1 MSVRGGAP
9 PASGDGGH
17 RLRKA
22 RERVTDSVPGALILG
37 ASSGFGEAAA
47 LAFAAAGYDIY
58 GVHLDRRAG
67 LAHVGEIKARIAEDG
82 RRAMFFNGNA
92 ASIKKRD
99 RVLDEIAETAA
110 PGSVRVLLHSLA
122 FGTLLPF
129 VDDERAAMS
138 PEQMN
143 MTLDVMAHTLVYW
156 TQGVLARGLMGEGG
170 RIFAMTS
177 SGGDRVIPSYGA
189 VSAAKAAL
197 ESHCRQLALE
207 LAPRGITVNAIRAG
221 VTDTPAL
228 RKIPGAEHMISEAAA
243 QNPHGRLGT
252 ATDVAHCMVALA
264 HAGTGWMTGNTIRVD
279 GGEDFVGS
287 KPPTE

>member
-1 MSVRGGAP
+1 MTPP
-9 PASGDGGH
+9 PA
-17 RLRKA
+17 
-22 RERVTDSVPGALILG
+22 ALILG

-47 LAFAAAGYDIY
+47 IAFAEAGYDIY

-67 LAHVGEIKARIAEDG
+67 LAHVGEIRERIEGFG
-82 RRAMFFNGNA
+82 RRAAFFNVNA
-92 ASIKKRD
+92 ASAEKRD
-99 RVLDEIAETAA
+99 RVLDEIEAAAE

-122 FGTLLPF
+122 FGTLLPL
-129 VDDERAAMS
+129 VGAEKTIS
-138 PEQMN
+138 PDQMN

-156 TQGVLARGLMGEGG
+156 TQGVLDRGLMGEGG

-177 SGGDRVIPSYGA
+177 SGGDRVIPTYGA

-207 LAPRGITVNAIRAG
+207 LAPRAITANAIRAG

-228 RKIPGAEHMISEAAA
+228 RKIPGAEHMIDEAAA
-243 QNPHGRLGT
+243 QNPYGRLT
-252 ATDVAHCMVALA
+252 TPEDVARCMVVFARPETA
-264 HAGTGWMTGNTIRVD
+264 WMTGNTIRVD

-287 KPPTE
+287 KPPGS

>member
-1 MSVRGGAP
+1 M
-9 PASGDGGH
+9 
-17 RLRKA
+17 
-22 RERVTDSVPGALILG
+22 TDSAPGALILG

-47 LAFAAAGYDIY
+47 LAFAEAGYDIY

-67 LAHVGEIKARIAEDG
+67 LVHVGEIRELIESRG
-82 RRAMFFNGNA
+82 RRAMFFNANA
-92 ASIKKRD
+92 ASAKKRD
-99 RVLDEIAETAA
+99 RVLDEIAESAG
-110 PGSVRVLLHSLA
+110 PGSVRVLMHSLA

-129 VDDERAAMS
+129 VPDDAAGMS

-156 TQGVLARGLMGEGG
+156 TQGLLERDLMGEGG

-207 LAPRGITVNAIRAG
+207 LATKGITVNSIRAG

-228 RKIPGAEHMISEAAA
+228 RKIPGAEHMIAEAAA

-252 ATDVAHCMVALA
+252 PEDVARCMVALA
-264 HAGTGWMTGNTIRVD
+264 MPETGWMTGNTIRVD

-287 KPPTE
+287 KPPGD